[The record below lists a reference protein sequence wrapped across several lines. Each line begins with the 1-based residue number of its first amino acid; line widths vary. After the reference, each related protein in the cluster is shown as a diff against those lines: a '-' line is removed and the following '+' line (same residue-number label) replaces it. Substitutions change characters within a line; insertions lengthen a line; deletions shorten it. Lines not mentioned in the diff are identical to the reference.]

1 MRRLFLAV
9 VMAAVSQAA
18 APVPQVCDVTAYG
31 ARGDGRTNDAAAIQR
46 AIDDCARR
54 GGTVLFSAGDY
65 LSGTIVL
72 KSNVTLRLSP
82 GATLWGSRQI
92 SDYNPLHLIYAKDA
106 ENIAIEGEGA
116 IDGNGDAFWDKDFRP
131 KDKRPS
137 PLIELVACRNVR
149 IRDIRIR
156 NTPGWGIHP
165 LDCDG
170 VFIRGISMITDMRGP
185 NTDGIDP
192 DSSRNVIISDCYIQ
206 SGDDAIVLKSR
217 PGPPPRPCENVTV
230 TNCVLAS
237 DDSAIKIGTASYGD
251 FRNCTFSN
259 CVIYGTRYGIG
270 LYVKDGATV
279 EGVSFSNI
287 TIDTSV
293 DLFNQTTGSKRGWI
307 EYPIFIDLEKRSVDS
322 RTGRIRDVSFS
333 DIRIRTKG
341 RILAAGMP
349 AQPLEN
355 LTFRNIAMRV
365 TGFEAVESQRKPRG
379 VARMPPAP
387 RDMDY
392 ASVPAAMIFAN
403 IRGLILDSVR
413 VIWDSA
419 GTQDRHAIYAG
430 RVEDL
435 YINGFSGGPAG
446 KNLAAI
452 GLERVRRVLILGAR
466 AKGAMPSLAGL
477 SGTPESEI
485 SLHGNDLKGAAR
497 ALQTGA
503 AYVHLPD

>member
-1 MRRLFLAV
+1 MRCLLLAAWAPV
-9 VMAAVSQAA
+9 ALCAA
-18 APVPQVCDVTAYG
+18 APPQVCDVTAYG
-31 ARGDGRTNDAAAIQR
+31 ARADGRSNAAPAIQK

-54 GGTVLFSAGDY
+54 GGTVLFPPGDY

-82 GATLWGSRQI
+82 GATIWGSRQI

-106 ENIAIEGEGA
+106 ENIAIEGDGA

-137 PLIELVACRNVR
+137 PLIELIGCRNVR

-165 LDCDG
+165 LFCDG
-170 VFIRGISMITDMRGP
+170 VYIRGISMITDMRGP

-206 SGDDAIVLKSR
+206 SGDDAIVLKTR
-217 PGPPPRPCENVTV
+217 PGSPPRPCENVTV

-237 DDSAIKIGTASYGD
+237 DDSAIKLGTGSHGD

-259 CVIYGTRYGIG
+259 CVIYGTRYGLG
-270 LYVKDGATV
+270 LYIKDGATV

-287 TIDTSV
+287 AIDTSV
-293 DLFNQTTGSKRGWI
+293 DLFNQTTNSKREWI
-307 EYPIFIDLEKRSVDS
+307 EYPIFIDLEKRGEDS
-322 RTGRIRDVSFS
+322 RVGRIRDVSFS

-355 LTFRNIAMRV
+355 LTFRNIAMRI
-365 TGFEAVESQRKPRG
+365 TGFEPVEKQRKPRG

-413 VIWDSA
+413 VVWDA
-419 GTQDRHAIYAG
+419 AVQQDRHAIYAG

-435 YINGFSGGPAG
+435 FINGFSGGPAG
-446 KNLAAI
+446 RTLAAI
-452 GLERVRRVLILGAR
+452 GVERSRRVLITGAR
-466 AKGAMPSLAGL
+466 AQGAMPSLLGL
-477 SGTPESEI
+477 AGTPEPEI
-485 SLHGNDLKGAAR
+485 MLYGNDLKGVPR
-497 ALQTGA
+497 AIQTGA
-503 AYVHLPD
+503 AYVHLPE